1 MLCEIYLVLLETC
14 RRRGCW
20 QQRLF
25 HQSQWTRSV
34 HIYDGPI
41 IVTRRMM
48 YCTCVSS
55 AKAICSRVFDNELS
69 LRLVDERSAS
79 RRMDGWYTWS
89 HTCMYTILC
98 CISGRRA
105 AASDLHARGR
115 STASGKHL
123 TWSRPR
129 ARRHRNGRFFRGDR
143 TNATDWMRSI
153 GVYTHICGT
162 FRK

>member
-1 MLCEIYLVLLETC
+1 LCLLNKYYIIKCIITLDCYKFDNSHPKTSRPRKSYTSIERPMLCEIYLVLLETC

-79 RRMDGWYTWS
+79 RRMDGWYT
-89 HTCMYTILC
+89 
-98 CISGRRA
+98 
-105 AASDLHARGR
+105 
-115 STASGKHL
+115 
-123 TWSRPR
+123 
-129 ARRHRNGRFFRGDR
+129 
-143 TNATDWMRSI
+143 
-153 GVYTHICGT
+153 
-162 FRK
+162 